1 MASPILAILY
11 AFITLTYLL
20 GVKGPDGIV
29 RPVWMAIPVGITT
42 LYFAGLAFS
51 VRRFRYNQEKE
62 DFWIGVSVLV
72 MIANVTGPYAV
83 NATNWTNYQFLFIT
97 VGVGALVSHLRWYL
111 FLMGANIVAVLV
123 TTYVGGSNDTDWAL
137 LLSTCTIASIV
148 SSLLV
153 VMRRAAVKRVH
164 ALTLDADRK
173 RQVAE
178 EALAVAERAQ
188 ADLQQLVA
196 KAPDAVLIIIDD
208 TIHYANET
216 FLNCV
221 RRKEEDVLQRSLREL
236 TQAGGLETN
245 RSSRLSFARADGE
258 TVILEFSEATN
269 IQQGGKEAQLFIG
282 RDVSAADSDL
292 QAKLQLS
299 DRMAAIGVLAAG
311 VAHEINNPLAYVLGN
326 LSALEE
332 DAETFVRGMSDEA
345 KGDFAELVAD
355 SLHGARR
362 VAAIIKD
369 LNSIARTETE
379 ETKANVNQALQSSI
393 RIAQPHLT
401 QKSALLIEIQD
412 VPNVAC
418 NQARLSQIC
427 LNLII
432 NAAHSLLDNSLPDSR
447 DNQIT
452 IRCNLAPRDEGV
464 LIEIEDTGCGMN
476 ADTQRRLFEPFFTT
490 KAVGEGTGLGLYYCM
505 NEVEKCGGELSFTS
519 EVGKGTCFRITLPFF
534 QAPQIETIHRPIVK
548 MTKGMRILIIDDDVL
563 VCRALQRLLRGNET
577 IVLNSAT
584 EAMHR
589 IQTDIFDVIF
599 CDLMMPE
606 MTGDQL
612 YWKSEKLLPGIGKKF
627 IFITGGAFTPETEE
641 FLGSVPAQV
650 VMKPFG
656 KNSLQQA
663 LVDVTQAA

>member
-11 AFITLTYLL
+11 AFITLTYLM
-20 GVKGPDGIV
+20 GVKGPDGIIH
-29 RPVWMAIPVGITT
+29 PLWMAIPVGITT
-42 LYFAGLAFS
+42 LYFGGLAFS
-51 VRRFRYNQEKE
+51 VRRFRYSQKKE
-62 DFWIGVSVLV
+62 DLWIGVSVLV
-72 MIANVTGPYAV
+72 MIANVTGPYSV
-83 NATNWTNYQFLFIT
+83 NATNWNNYHFLFIIL
-97 VGVGALVSHLRWYL
+97 GMGAVVSHLNWYL

-123 TTYVGGSNDTDWAL
+123 TTYVGQGNDTDWAL

-148 SSLLV
+148 SGLMV
-153 VMRRAAVKRVH
+153 VMRRAAVERVH
-164 ALTLDADRK
+164 ALTLDSDRK

-221 RRKEEDVLQRSLREL
+221 RRKQEDVLQRSLSEL
-236 TQAGGLETN
+236 TRAGRLETN

-269 IQQGGKEAQLFIG
+269 IQQEGKEAQLFIG

-326 LSALEE
+326 LSALQ
-332 DAETFVRGMSDEA
+332 DDSDKFVQGMTAEA
-345 KGDFAELVAD
+345 KGEFVELVAD
-355 SLHGARR
+355 SLHGAHR
-362 VAAIIKD
+362 VAAIVKD

-379 ETKANVNQALQSSI
+379 ESKANVEQALQSSI

-401 QKSALLIEIQD
+401 RNSRLLIEIQD
-412 VPNVAC
+412 VPDVAC

-432 NAAHSLLDNSLPDSR
+432 NAAHSLPDSR
-447 DNQIT
+447 DNKIT
-452 IRCNLAPRDEGV
+452 IRCNLAPRGEGV
-464 LIEIEDTGCGMN
+464 LIEIEDTGCGMS
-476 ADTQRRLFEPFFTT
+476 AETQRRLFEPFFTT

-505 NEVEKCGGELSFTS
+505 NEVEKCGGELNFTS
-519 EVGKGTCFRITLPFF
+519 EVGKGTCFRIVLPFF
-534 QAPQIETIHRPIVK
+534 QASQIEKIRRPIVK

-563 VCRALQRLLRGNET
+563 VCRALQRLLRGNDT

-584 EAMHR
+584 EAMQR

-599 CDLMMPE
+599 CDLMMPG
-606 MTGDQL
+606 MTGDKL
-612 YWKSEKLLPGIGKKF
+612 YWKSEELLPGIGKKF
-627 IFITGGAFTPETEE
+627 IFITGGAFTPGTEQ
-641 FLGSVPAQV
+641 FLGSVPALV

-663 LVDVTQAA
+663 LLAVTQAA

>member
-1 MASPILAILY
+1 
-11 AFITLTYLL
+11 
-20 GVKGPDGIV
+20 
-29 RPVWMAIPVGITT
+29 MAIPVGVTT
-42 LYFAGLAFS
+42 FYFAALAFS
-51 VRRFRYNQEKE
+51 VRRFRYTQEKE
-62 DFWIGVSVLV
+62 DFWIAVSVLV

-83 NATNWTNYQFLFIT
+83 SATTWTNYHFLFIML
-97 VGVGALVSHLRWYL
+97 GVGALVSHLNWYL
-111 FLMGANIVAVLV
+111 VLMGVNTVAVLV
-123 TTYVGGSNDTDWAL
+123 ATYIGEGNNTEWAL

-148 SSLLV
+148 SGLLV

-221 RRKEEDVLQRSLREL
+221 RRKEEDVLQRSLSEL
-236 TQAGGLETN
+236 TQAGRLETN

-326 LSALEE
+326 LSALED
-332 DAETFVRGMSDEA
+332 DAETFVQGMSDEA

-379 ETKANVNQALQSSI
+379 DTKANVDQALQSSI

-401 QKSALLIEIQD
+401 QNSELLIEIQD

-432 NAAHSLLDNSLPDSR
+432 NAAHSLPDSR
-447 DNQIT
+447 ENQIT
-452 IRCNLAPRDEGV
+452 IRCSRAPRDEGV

-476 ADTQRRLFEPFFTT
+476 ADTQRRLFEPFYTT

-519 EVGKGTCFRITLPFF
+519 EVGKGTCFRIILPFF
-534 QAPQIETIHRPIVK
+534 QAPQIEAIHRPVVK

-612 YWKSEKLLPGIGKKF
+612 YWKSEELLPGIGKKF